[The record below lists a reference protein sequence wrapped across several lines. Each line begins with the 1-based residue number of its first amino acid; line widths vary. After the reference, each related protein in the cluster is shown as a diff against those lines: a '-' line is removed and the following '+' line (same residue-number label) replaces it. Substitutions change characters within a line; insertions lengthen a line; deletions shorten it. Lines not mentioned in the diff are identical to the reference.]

1 MGPAAGP
8 GLWYAKVDV
17 AESAAVARL
26 EERGFRVVD
35 VNVTLRHGG
44 GAAHNESRGDVGP
57 ATPDEHER
65 LVEIAGRCFRYSRFH
80 LDPEIP
86 NELADR
92 VKREWVRSYVQRRR
106 GIELLAAR
114 DADRPVGFLAVLQN
128 GPARVIDLVGVDPA
142 YQGRGVGSALVSAF
156 LRRHGPEADELLV
169 GTQIANVPS
178 LRLYAGKG
186 FVVERAA
193 YVLHR
198 HGAVR

>member
-1 MGPAAGP
+1 VEPAAGP

-17 AESAAVARL
+17 AEPAAVARL

-35 VNVTLRHGG
+35 VNVTLRREG
-44 GAAHNESRGDVGP
+44 GAAQNDSWGDVGP

-65 LVEIAGRCFRYSRFH
+65 LIEIAGRCFHYSRFH

-86 NELADR
+86 NELADS
-92 VKREWVRSYVQRRR
+92 VKREWVRSYVQGRR

-114 DADRPVGFLAVLQN
+114 DGVRPVGFLAVLES

-142 YQGRGVGSALVSAF
+142 YQRRGVGNALVSAF
-156 LRRHGPEADELLV
+156 VRQHGPEADELLV

-178 LRLYAGKG
+178 LRLYARKG
-186 FVVERAA
+186 FAVDRAA